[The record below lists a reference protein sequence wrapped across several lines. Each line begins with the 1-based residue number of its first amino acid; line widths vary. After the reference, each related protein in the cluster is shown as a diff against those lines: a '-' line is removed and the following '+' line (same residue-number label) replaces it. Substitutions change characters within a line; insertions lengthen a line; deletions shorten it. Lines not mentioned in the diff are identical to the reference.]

1 MLVLS
6 EFQTELKDISK
17 ESQDMIKM
25 ILNSLAKEIM
35 EALDVRKEGSVDVR
49 TNN

>member
-1 MLVLS
+1 
-6 EFQTELKDISK
+6 
-17 ESQDMIKM
+17 MIKM

-49 TNN
+49 TININFIIVVGFQTI